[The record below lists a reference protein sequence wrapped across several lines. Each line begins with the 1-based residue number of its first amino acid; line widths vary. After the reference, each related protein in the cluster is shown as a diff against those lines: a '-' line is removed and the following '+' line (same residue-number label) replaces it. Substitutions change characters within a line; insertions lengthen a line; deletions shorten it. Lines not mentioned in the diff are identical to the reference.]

1 MAVKIGLSLAVG
13 GACVALAVRGMDG
26 HAVLAALRRLSPAA
40 IGIYL
45 VTLAVTHVFRAWR
58 WEFLLRPVGV
68 SLPFKRIF
76 LISSV
81 GFMAILALPVRLG
94 EFVRPYF
101 VTRERGGSMT
111 AALGTVAV
119 ERIVDG
125 LLISILFF
133 GSYLASSSSGET
145 FSRELRFA
153 AWASLVGF
161 VGLTSFLALARVWTE
176 QTIAFAL
183 RVSLLQVL
191 APKRA
196 HHVADKLRALISGFN
211 VLADHRNFGIFLA
224 QSFVYWGVNGL
235 GMWILARQMG
245 LPISLGAAFTTMAV
259 TGIVLTLPNAPGLV
273 GQFEFAIKLGLSAYL
288 PAAVVNANG
297 IAYGI
302 TVHGVQT
309 VWYVGVGLLSL
320 PALSATGAHASLAD
334 AVRDSNRAAEDVA
347 AAEAHA
353 SDNAAPDVRG
363 GVSAEAEGA

>member
-1 MAVKIGLSLAVG
+1 MAVKIALSLAVG
-13 GACVALAVRGMDG
+13 GVCVYFAVRGTDG

-76 LISSV
+76 LISSA

-133 GSYLASSSSGET
+133 ISYLSSAGQT
-145 FSRELRFA
+145 FPRELRVG
-153 AWASLVGF
+153 AWLSLVGF
-161 VGLTSFLALARVWTE
+161 VTLTTFLALARVWTE
-176 QTIAFAL
+176 QTIEFAL
-183 RVSLLQVL
+183 RVSLLRYV
-191 APKRA
+191 APKLADRLR
-196 HHVADKLRALISGFN
+196 DKLRTLISGFS
-211 VLADHRNFGIFLA
+211 VLADHRNFGIFLL
-224 QSFVYWGVNGL
+224 QSVVYWGVNGF
-235 GMWILARQMG
+235 GMWLLARQMG
-245 LPISLGAAFTTMAV
+245 LPISVGAAFTTMAV
-259 TGIVLTLPNAPGLV
+259 TGIVLTLPNPPGSI
-273 GQFEFAIKLGLSAYL
+273 GQFELAIKLGLAAYL
-288 PAAVVNANG
+288 PQAVVNAG
-297 IAYGI
+297 GLAYG
-302 TVHGVQT
+302 VALHGIQT
-309 VWYVGVGLLSL
+309 IWYIGVGLLSL
-320 PALSATGAHASLAD
+320 PALSPPGAHASLAD

-347 AAEAHA
+347 AAESIA
-353 SDNAAPDVRG
+353 DVDAARDVHG

>member
-1 MAVKIGLSLAVG
+1 MAVKIALSLAVG
-13 GACVALAVRGMDG
+13 GVCVYFTVRGTDG

-76 LISSV
+76 LISSA

-133 GSYLASSSSGET
+133 VSYLVSAGDG
-145 FSRELRFA
+145 FPRELRIG
-153 AWASLVGF
+153 AWISLVGF
-161 VGLTSFLALARVWTE
+161 VTLTTFLAFALARTDR
-176 QTIAFAL
+176 TIEFLL
-183 RVSLLQVL
+183 RVSRLRRYAPARAEQL
-191 APKRA
+191 AHK
-196 HHVADKLRALISGFN
+196 VRALISGFG

-224 QSFVYWGVNGL
+224 QSIIYWGANGV
-235 GMWILARQMG
+235 GMWLLARQMG

-259 TGIVLTLPNAPGLV
+259 TGIVLTLPNSPGLV
-273 GQFEFAIKLGLSAYL
+273 GQFELAITVSLGAFL
-288 PAAVVNANG
+288 PAAVVKSQG
-297 IAYGI
+297 LAYAI
-302 TVHGVQT
+302 VLHGLQT
-309 VWYVGVGLLSL
+309 VWYVAFGLLAL
-320 PALSATGAHASLAD
+320 PVLHATGSHTSLTE
-334 AVRDSNRAAEDVA
+334 AVRESNRVVEASDAAESAASD
-347 AAEAHA
+347 AAESA
-353 SDNAAPDVRG
+353 S
-363 GVSAEAEGA
+363 GA